1 MQPTNRWAFKEWAAV
16 CSALLTGRQS
26 LILRKGGIHEGRDG
40 FRVEHPEFW
49 LFATGFHQQA
59 EALTEDAAE
68 FAKTSPPEPGTILLP
83 GYVVVDAVQEIR
95 DPAVLPQLVGQ
106 HIWSERTVD
115 ERFHYRTPGLFA
127 LMVRVYR
134 PEALLVF
141 PDSPHFAGCRSWVDL
156 PGELPTTGLVPVL
169 SDADHRARM
178 DKLRTAFSRLRFA

>member
-16 CSALLTGRQS
+16 CSALLAGQQS

-40 FRVEHPEFW
+40 FRVQHPEFW

-59 EALTEDAAE
+59 DALTDDATE
-68 FAKTSPPEPGTILLP
+68 FAKTLPPEPGTILLP
-83 GYVVVDAVQEIR
+83 GYVVVEAVEEIG
-95 DPAVLPQLVGQ
+95 DLAVLPQLIGQ

-134 PEALLVF
+134 PETPLVL
-141 PDSPHFAGCRSWVDL
+141 PDSPHFGGCRSWVDL
-156 PGELPTTGLVPVL
+156 PSELSTTDLVPAL
-169 SDADHRARM
+169 SDADHLARM
-178 DKLRTAFSRLRFA
+178 ERLRVALSHSRFA